1 MLRENVEKLKSGNRR
16 RRRRRTYY
24 PSKEHKRQGGGGCPD
39 SEICRLYD
47 HEYVVNKKL
56 FKAYNF

>member
-24 PSKEHKRQGGGGCPD
+24 PSIEHKIQGGGGGCQD
-39 SEICRLYD
+39 SEICRL
-47 HEYVVNKKL
+47 YVVNKKL